1 MLPRGVRCHGNPGLE
16 VVLREDA
23 GLTEL
28 RRSDEPSA
36 SPLLSASMDETSPV
50 PAAQNLHSRIW
61 WETFAFFTS
70 LSKLVPPE
78 KVVYSEVIGV
88 SQRTMLGVQ
97 ENCTINSAGVRS
109 LELCG
114 GNPDAPLLRSISAF
128 LSSDVTSLPRCFRF
142 PHYGSFLTD
151 TSLNK
156 KQGRNRK
163 SAFGVAMPFLH
174 QGASTA
180 EPRP

>member
-1 MLPRGVRCHGNPGLE
+1 MLPRGVRRHGNPGFE
-16 VVLREDA
+16 PVLREDA

-28 RRSDEPSA
+28 RRSDEASA

-50 PAAQNLHSRIW
+50 PAAQNLHSGIW

-70 LSKLVPPE
+70 LSKLVRPE

-88 SQRTMLGVQ
+88 SQRTMLGVR

-114 GNPDAPLLRSISAF
+114 RKLCFFTVSAF
-128 LSSDVTSLPRCFRF
+128 LSLDVTSLPRCFRF
-142 PHYGSFLTD
+142 PHYGPFLTD
-151 TSLNK
+151 VSLNK
-156 KQGRNRK
+156 KQGCNRM
-163 SAFGVAMPFLH
+163 STFRVAMPFLH